1 MPTTE
6 AKVVETA
13 PMRSVA
19 AIVLGAA
26 AAALF
31 ALSTS
36 LQAIEARQTPRD
48 EALRVDLLQRLAR
61 RRRWLAGTAAG
72 VVAWPL
78 QAAALTFG
86 SIALVQPTFGFGLVM
101 LLVFAVVMLGERV
114 GRREIL
120 GVAAV
125 AVAVGTLGWAAPRST
140 GDFTH
145 LGVIVTIAWAA
156 VAAFAPQALRLLD
169 LRSGLAT
176 SVAAGIGWSA
186 VGLSTAL
193 FDQAVSDHRWVIALA
208 WAIAVGAA
216 SWGGLLSEMT
226 SLQYWPATRAIPVAF
241 ALEMVAPAAVSP
253 AITHHGAGPA
263 GGVPFAL
270 ALVVALAGA
279 ALLGGSRS
287 VTSSVALTE
296 P

>member
-1 MPTTE
+1 
-6 AKVVETA
+6 
-13 PMRSVA
+13 MRSVA

-36 LQAIEARQTPRD
+36 LQALEARETPRD

-61 RRRWLAGTAAG
+61 RRRWLLGAAAG
-72 VVAWPL
+72 VAAWPL

-101 LLVFAVVMLGERV
+101 LLVLAVWLLGESV
-114 GRREIL
+114 GKREIA

-125 AVAVGTLGWAAPRST
+125 AAAVGTLGWAAPPST
-140 GDFTH
+140 GSFTRV
-145 LGVIVTIAWAA
+145 GVIVVIVWVA
-156 VAAFAPQALRLLD
+156 VAALAPQALRLTD
-169 LRSGLAT
+169 HPGGLAT
-176 SVAAGIGWSA
+176 SVAAGIAWSA
-186 VGLSTAL
+186 VGLSTAA
-193 FDQAVSDHRWVIALA
+193 FDDALADRRWVLMLA
-208 WAIAVGAA
+208 WGLGVAAA

-226 SLQYWPATRAIPVAF
+226 SLQCWPATRAIPVAF
-241 ALEMVAPAAVSP
+241 ALEMVAPAAVAP

-270 ALVVALAGA
+270 ALVVACLGA
-279 ALLGGSRS
+279 ALLGGSRT
-287 VTSSVALTE
+287 VTRSVALTE

>member
-1 MPTTE
+1 
-6 AKVVETA
+6 
-13 PMRSVA
+13 MRSVA

-36 LQAIEARQTPRD
+36 LQALEARETPRD
-48 EALRVDLLQRLAR
+48 EALRVELLQRLVR
-61 RRRWLAGTAAG
+61 RRRWLVGSAAG

-101 LLVFAVVMLGERV
+101 LLVLAVWMLGESV
-114 GRREIL
+114 GRREVL

-125 AVAVGTLGWAAPRST
+125 AAAVGTLGWAAPPST
-140 GDFTH
+140 GTFTRT
-145 LGVIVTIAWAA
+145 GVVVVIAWVV
-156 VAAFAPQALRLLD
+156 VAGVAPQVLRLLD
-169 LRSGLAT
+169 LRSGVAT
-176 SVAAGIGWSA
+176 SVAAGVGWSA
-186 VGLSTAL
+186 VGLATAL
-193 FDQAVSDHRWVIALA
+193 FDQAVADRHWLVAVA
-208 WAIAVGAA
+208 WAVGVGAA

-241 ALEMVAPAAVSP
+241 ALEMVAPAAVAP
-253 AITHHGAGPA
+253 LITHHGAGPA
-263 GGVPFAL
+263 GGAPFAL
-270 ALVVALAGA
+270 ALAVACVGAG
-279 ALLGGSRS
+279 LLGGSRT
-287 VTSSVALTE
+287 VTRSVALTE

>member
-1 MPTTE
+1 
-6 AKVVETA
+6 
-13 PMRSVA
+13 MRSVA

-26 AAALF
+26 AAAFF

-36 LQAIEARQTPRD
+36 LQALEARNTPRD
-48 EALRVDLLQRLAR
+48 EGLRIDLLQRLVR
-61 RRRWLAGTAAG
+61 RRRWLLGTAAG

-101 LLVFAVVMLGERV
+101 LLVLAVSMLGESV
-114 GRREIL
+114 GRREVA
-120 GVAAV
+120 GVVAVAA
-125 AVAVGTLGWAAPRST
+125 AVGTLGWAAPHST
-140 GDFTH
+140 GAFTH
-145 LGVIVTIAWAA
+145 VGVIVAIAWAA
-156 VAAFAPQALRLLD
+156 VAAVAPQLLRLLD

-176 SVAAGIGWSA
+176 SVSAGIGWSA

-193 FDQAVSDHRWVIALA
+193 FDAALADRRWVAVIA
-208 WAIAVGAA
+208 WAIAVAAA

-226 SLQYWPATRAIPVAF
+226 SLQCWPATRAIPVAF
-241 ALEMVAPAAVSP
+241 TLEMVAPAAVAP
-253 AITHHGAGPA
+253 LITQHGAGPV

-270 ALVVALAGA
+270 ALVVACAGA
-279 ALLGGSRS
+279 ALLGGSRT
-287 VTSSVALTE
+287 VTRTVSLTE

>member
-1 MPTTE
+1 
-6 AKVVETA
+6 
-13 PMRSVA
+13 MRPFV

-36 LQAIEARQTPRD
+36 LQALEARETPRA
-48 EALRVDLLQRLAR
+48 EALRVDLLQRLVR
-61 RRRWLAGTAAG
+61 RRRWLLGTLAG
-72 VVAWPL
+72 VAAWPL
-78 QAAALTFG
+78 QAVALTFG

-101 LLVFAVVMLGERV
+101 LLVLAVAMLGERV
-114 GRREIL
+114 GRREIA

-125 AVAVGTLGWAAPRST
+125 ALAVGVLGWAAPRST
-140 GDFTH
+140 GAFTRA
-145 LGVIVTIAWAA
+145 GVVVVIAWVV
-156 VAAFAPQALRLLD
+156 VAALGPQVLRVLG

-176 SVAAGIGWSA
+176 SVAAGVGWSA
-186 VGLSTAL
+186 VGLATAL
-193 FDQAVSDHRWVIALA
+193 FDAAVADRHWVVAVA
-208 WAIAVGAA
+208 WGLGVGAA

-241 ALEMVAPAAVSP
+241 ALEMVAPAAVAP
-253 AITHHGAGPA
+253 LITHHGAGPA

-270 ALVVALAGA
+270 ALLVACAGA

-287 VTSSVALTE
+287 VARSVALTG